1 MSSWKRTEGDRPMTE
16 APAADPTID
25 KRAGT
30 SIFGK
35 QGKMYS
41 YERVADADDDDKK
54 KTTYHTGRKGS
65 FYTFNNVRKSHIPPP
80 DFGLM
85 VTLPLL
91 SARK

>member
-1 MSSWKRTEGDRPMTE
+1 
-16 APAADPTID
+16 
-25 KRAGT
+25 
-30 SIFGK
+30 
-35 QGKMYS
+35 MYP

-54 KTTYHTGRKGS
+54 EMTYHTGLNGS
-65 FYTFNNVRKSHIPPP
+65 FYILTSVSKSHIPPL

>member
-1 MSSWKRTEGDRPMTE
+1 MTE

-35 QGKMYS
+35 REKMYS
-41 YERVADADDDDKK
+41 YKRVADADDDDEKE
-54 KTTYHTGRKGS
+54 TTYHTGLNGS
-65 FYTFNNVRKSHIPPP
+65 FYTYKTVGKSHIPPP
-80 DFGLM
+80 DFGIM

>member
-1 MSSWKRTEGDRPMTE
+1 
-16 APAADPTID
+16 
-25 KRAGT
+25 
-30 SIFGK
+30 
-35 QGKMYS
+35 MYS